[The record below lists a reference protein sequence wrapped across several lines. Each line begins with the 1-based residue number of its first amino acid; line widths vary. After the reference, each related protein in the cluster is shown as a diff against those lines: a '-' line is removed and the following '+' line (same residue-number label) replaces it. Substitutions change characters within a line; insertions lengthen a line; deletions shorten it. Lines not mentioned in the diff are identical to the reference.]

1 MYKCVQVCVLCY
13 VCFVVFILIDL
24 GKANDSVHH
33 RHKRY
38 LSFKNMSHFFLRFNF
53 KVNMVPWTQIFAQAL
68 GFRMNWDTP
77 PDTFHPYRNH
87 FIHRRTVYSHTEKLL
102 DKNGLNGFHCVRR
115 AICEMEMIAEPRKTY
130 HKLLKMVFRQQSS
143 DTDRWH
149 NRTTEDCKLSQLSCP
164 FSFLDVSLF
173 TDTV

>member
-13 VCFVVFILIDL
+13 VCFVVFILIDYS
-24 GKANDSVHH
+24 KANDPGHH
-33 RHKRY
+33 IHRRY
-38 LSFKNMSHFFLRFNF
+38 LSLRNMSHFFLRFNF

-87 FIHRRTVYSHTEKLL
+87 FIHRRTLYSHTEELL
-102 DKNGLNGFHCVRR
+102 DK
-115 AICEMEMIAEPRKTY
+115 
-130 HKLLKMVFRQQSS
+130 QQSS

-149 NRTTEDCKLSQLSCP
+149 NRTAEDCKLSQLSCP

>member
-1 MYKCVQVCVLCY
+1 MQTKL
-13 VCFVVFILIDL
+13 L
-24 GKANDSVHH
+24 
-33 RHKRY
+33 
-38 LSFKNMSHFFLRFNF
+38 LSETGWMGCIAFDAPSLRFNF

-87 FIHRRTVYSHTEKLL
+87 FIHRRTVYSHTEELL
-102 DKNGLNGFHCVRR
+102 DK
-115 AICEMEMIAEPRKTY
+115 
-130 HKLLKMVFRQQSS
+130 QQSS

-149 NRTTEDCKLSQLSCP
+149 NKTAEDCKVSQLSCP
-164 FSFLDVSLF
+164 FSFLDVSLY